1 MDEPLSQWRYLFN
14 EPAGKRQISG
24 KFRGKWGYLEMSSSN
39 NYQNMTDGFINTQ
52 VVSRGLDERTVKAYR
67 LDLEKFYRWLEYGE
81 EGGHDLSRVG
91 GQLDEEERA
100 EQATDRN
107 ELDRNRKNMNMDSV
121 SEKMEDYLNYL
132 SREKGLRYSTV
143 CRKQRVLGYY
153 LSYLASQG
161 ILDQYQPLKP
171 VVQVREEAADMLLT
185 KKEVELLF
193 GAIEREYEGLDS
205 DFRRRVCL
213 RDQVMMK
220 LLFYHGIEVSELL
233 RLEVMDYNWKTAFLA
248 IRGKRGKSRSVYLFS
263 RELRGQMEQW
273 LSEHG
278 YFEHD
283 DLYRN
288 QMFLSKMGKPLS
300 MKMVINIF
308 DKYRVMAGIEKECK
322 PKDLK
327 NSLGKYA
334 EELVMECSN

>member
-1 MDEPLSQWRYLFN
+1 MDEPLSRWRYLFR
-14 EPAGKRQISG
+14 EPAGKQQIGG
-24 KFRGKWGYLEMSSSN
+24 KFRSKWGYLEMSPGY

-52 VVSRGLDERTVKAYR
+52 VVSRGLDERTAKAYR
-67 LDLEKFYRWLEYGE
+67 LDLEKFYRWLESGE
-81 EGGHDLSRVG
+81 EGGHDLSRTG
-91 GQLDEEERA
+91 GQPDEGERA
-100 EQATDRN
+100 EPATDKN
-107 ELDRNRKNMNMDSV
+107 ELARNRKNMNVDSV

-171 VVQVREEAADMLLT
+171 VAQVREEAADMLLT

-263 RELRGQMEQW
+263 KELRGQMEHW

-288 QMFLSKMGKPLS
+288 RMFLSKMGKPLS

-308 DKYRVMAGIEKECK
+308 DKYRMLAGIEKECK

-327 NSLGKYA
+327 NSLGRYA
-334 EELVMECSN
+334 EELVWEMG